1 MVSGLSHYRWAEEL
15 GQVMLH
21 ELTGDIE
28 VAQKAL
34 GHAHRSTTE
43 DIYDHAEKIVDV
55 KTTGMLLDWLL
66 GTEQELL
73 HQSDVIN

>member
-1 MVSGLSHYRWAEEL
+1 
-15 GQVMLH
+15 MLH